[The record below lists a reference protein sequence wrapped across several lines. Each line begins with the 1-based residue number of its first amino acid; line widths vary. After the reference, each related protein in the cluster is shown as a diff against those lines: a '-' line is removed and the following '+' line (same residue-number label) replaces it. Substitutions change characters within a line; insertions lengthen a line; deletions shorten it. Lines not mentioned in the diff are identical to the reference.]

1 MLSPSRKSLT
11 PHCAHSLLALAI
23 GVVVTLAVCPSVQA
37 QATQPAAAQAQNPA
51 APAPAA
57 AQPPAPAA
65 QPPSPAAKASAPAK
79 PSAPRLNR
87 SYKGLNIPADE
98 SIYTKE
104 RSQIQKWLRAGTIPA
119 GEEQRFTNYYR
130 NYALARWTFTDRL
143 YDVAG
148 FRRELAKELA
158 MSYKP
163 NRPNPAHDSLS
174 LLVLS
179 FMETCTDDKKLQSA
193 GYNFSPVTRFNAIM
207 MIGQLNQVE
216 PSGTKLPTPLPA
228 ALPILMRR
236 FQDPNQIDAV
246 KLGALVGIRRHCL
259 LEPRN
264 ANTVAKMMVDLL
276 REKDSKRVRSPEGHA
291 WMRLL
296 AVQTFADLKGRPNTP
311 GVATEFLSV
320 IAETDSPDFLRYA
333 AASGLGSLDYTNA
346 GLDMNPL
353 LQGLGLLAIEVCDSE
368 RQRMREEMESKKA
381 PTPSGMGGYGEYAGG
396 SGEDMESGMG
406 GYEDMMGGSGYGYGG
421 MAAGPTTSKEDR
433 QIERIRRRLK
443 DGLTAVLIGLGK
455 KTKSTR
461 QTASG
466 VTAIAGTDEVKEQNI
481 ESLSDPIHEF
491 FKVIDEKDRDTDK
504 QIEAKPLDEA
514 IADVRANLAEALS
527 ELGVEAPASPE
538 FEPLPEPKPAG
549 AYGTGGYGEMMPG
562 EY

>member
-1 MLSPSRKSLT
+1 MLSPSRKSPTTL
-11 PHCAHSLLALAI
+11 CAHFLFALAI
-23 GVVVTLAVCPSVQA
+23 GVVVALVACQSAEA
-37 QATQPAAAQAQNPA
+37 QTTQPAAAQAQNPA
-51 APAPAA
+51 TPPPPA

-65 QPPSPAAKASAPAK
+65 KAAAPAK

-87 SYKGLNIPADE
+87 SYKGLPIPADE
-98 SIYTKE
+98 SNYAKE
-104 RSQIQKWLRAGTIPA
+104 RSVIQKWLRAGTIPA
-119 GEEQRFTNYYR
+119 GEEQTFTNYYQK
-130 NYALARWTFTDRL
+130 YALARWTFTDRL
-143 YDVAG
+143 DEVAG

-158 MSYKP
+158 MSYKT
-163 NRPNPAHDSLS
+163 NRANPAHDQLAN
-174 LLVLS
+174 LALR
-179 FMETCTDDKKLQSA
+179 FMENCTDDKRLASL

-216 PSGTKLPTPLPA
+216 SSGTKLPTPLPA
-228 ALPILMRR
+228 ALPLLMRR
-236 FQDPNQIDAV
+236 FQDDSQIDAV
-246 KLGALVGIRRHCL
+246 KLGALIGIRRHCL

-264 ANTVAKMMVDLL
+264 ANNVANMLIGLL
-276 REKDSKRVRSPEGHA
+276 REKESKRVRSPEGQA

-296 AVQTFADLKGRPNTP
+296 AVQTFADLKGRPGTNV
-311 GVATEFLSV
+311 VANDFLKV
-320 IAETDSPDFLRYA
+320 IAETDSPEFLRYA

-396 SGEDMESGMG
+396 SGGSGGAEMESGMG
-406 GYEDMMGGSGYGYGG
+406 GYEDMMGESGYGYGG

-443 DGLTAVLIGLGK
+443 DGMTAVLIGLGK

-461 QTASG
+461 QDLSG
-466 VTAIAGTDEVKEQNI
+466 VSAIAGTDEVKKQNI
-481 ESLSDPIHEF
+481 ESLSDPIHDF
-491 FKVIDEKDRDTDK
+491 FKVIDEKDPDNDK

-514 IADVRANLAEALS
+514 IADVRAKLAEALS
-527 ELGVEAPASPE
+527 ELGVEAPASPK

-549 AYGTGGYGEMMPG
+549 AYGAGGSGMPGYGEM
-562 EY
+562 